1 MTWAITCSLASSHG
15 MSFPL
20 HQIDSLAL
28 MAIEALLVLVAEWVT
43 GQRLPGHFAMEFS
56 GYRGLSLTG
65 DYNRAGAALVGRHL
79 SFWPR
84 SRGKRRNLLQFVPRK
99 SQFTPACCSWLDL
112 TPCMANSCGQQSSKS
127 RVIDCGCEIDFVRPI
142 RKLL

>member
-15 MSFPL
+15 MSCPL

-28 MAIEALLVLVAEWVT
+28 MAIEALLVFVAECVT

-65 DYNRAGAALVGRHL
+65 DYNRAGGALVGRHL
-79 SFWPR
+79 SFWPG

-99 SQFTPACCSWLDL
+99 SQFTPCLLQLA
-112 TPCMANSCGQQSSKS
+112 
-127 RVIDCGCEIDFVRPI
+127 RPNPI
-142 RKLL
+142 HGK

>member
-28 MAIEALLVLVAEWVT
+28 MAIEGLLVLVAEWVT

-65 DYNRAGAALVGRHL
+65 DYNRAGTALVGRHL
-79 SFWPR
+79 SCWPR
-84 SRGKRRNLLQFVPRK
+84 SRGKRRNLTAICPPQIAIHPLIVAVG
-99 SQFTPACCSWLDL
+99 T
-112 TPCMANSCGQQSSKS
+112 T
-127 RVIDCGCEIDFVRPI
+127 
-142 RKLL
+142 